1 MSEPRHDPTYCEGEV
16 RAHDRDRYLVT
27 QFAPAPRRAALY
39 ALYAF
44 NLEVAKTAEVVSE
57 ELLGQIRLEW
67 WREAIEECYDGEPRR
82 HEVVEALAGAIRE
95 HGLTRGHFK
104 RLIDARAFDLD
115 PEPHAT
121 LAALEAYA
129 EATSSTLLWLAMEAL
144 GSAGEEAWEAGRHVG
159 IGWALTGLIRAMP
172 FHLRAGRIY
181 LPAEMSQRH
190 GIRRPDLLALK
201 PSPGLAAAIR
211 EIADA
216 ARLHLASARAPH
228 AEIDR
233 LAMPALFL
241 ATLADVYLERLAR
254 AGHDPFDP
262 GLAAPS
268 ALRSLRLWFRAT
280 RGRY

>member
-1 MSEPRHDPTYCEGEV
+1 MSKPPHDATYCEGEV

-27 QFAPAPRRAALY
+27 QFAPVPRRAALY

-44 NLEVAKTAEVVSE
+44 NLEVAKTAELVSE

-67 WREAIEECYDGEPRR
+67 WREAIEECYDGAPRR

-95 HGLTRGHFK
+95 HDLTRGHFK

-129 EATSSTLLWLAMEAL
+129 EATSSTLIWLAMEVL
-144 GSAGEEAWEAGRHVG
+144 GGAGDEAREAGRH
-159 IGWALTGLIRAMP
+159 IGVAFALTGLIRAMP
-172 FHLRAGRIY
+172 FHLRAGRNY
-181 LPAEMSQRH
+181 LPAELSQRH
-190 GIRRPDLLALK
+190 GIHRADLVALK
-201 PSPGLAAAIR
+201 PSPGLTAAIR

-216 ARLHLASARAPH
+216 ARSHLASARAAH
-228 AEIDR
+228 AELDR
-233 LAMPALFL
+233 DELPSLLL
-241 ATLADVYLERLAR
+241 ATIADEYLERLR
-254 AGHDPFDP
+254 HAGHDPFEP

-268 ALRSLRLWFRAT
+268 ALRPLRLWFRAM